1 MLLEAK
7 TVIALLAVVT
17 VPDPSIKVTLGNWGV
32 SVGKEPMVTELPTVT
47 VPEMTGR
54 LETVTVD
61 AGSDETVTVPEM
73 AGREPM
79 VTELFT

>member
-1 MLLEAK
+1 M
-7 TVIALLAVVT
+7 
-17 VPDPSIKVTLGNWGV
+17 
-32 SVGKEPMVTELPTVT
+32 SVGKDPTVT
-47 VPEMTGR
+47 VPEMAGR

-79 VTELFT
+79 VTELPTVTVPEMGRGPTPSC